1 MSLQEAFD
9 RFLPQIEAELQD
21 VVHAPH
27 HSLTT
32 YYGMMRY
39 HLGWADENLQ
49 AIQAAGGKRL
59 RPMMCLLCCE
69 AAGGDPQQAL
79 PAAAAVELIHN
90 FSLVHDDIQDGSHFR
105 RGRRTVW
112 DIWGAA
118 HGINVGDG
126 LFVLARLA
134 LCRLSDRATE
144 SPQAE
149 HVPLHRQRAAALA
162 LDRACLALCE
172 GQYFDMAFEG
182 RLDVDLDQYLRMI
195 RHKTATL
202 LAASAQLGAIIATD
216 TPEWIDQYYRFG
228 ENLGMAFQ
236 IQDDILG
243 AWGDERVTGKSAATD
258 IRNRKKTLPVV
269 YVLNHPNE
277 RNSAR
282 QLIDLY
288 AREEPL
294 DQPSIQTVLAIM
306 ERVGARQY
314 AEEMAEEY
322 YRQAL
327 RNLEQAGIANA
338 PQAQLRE
345 LAASLLG
352 RTA

>member
-1 MSLQEAFD
+1 MSLEEAFD
-9 RFLPQIEAELQD
+9 RFLPLIEAELQEI
-21 VVHAPH
+21 VHAPH
-27 HSLTT
+27 HSLGT

-39 HLGWADENLQ
+39 HLGWVDQDLQ
-49 AIQAAGGKRL
+49 AIQASGGKRL
-59 RPMMCLLCCE
+59 RPMLCLLCCE

-79 PAAAAVELIHN
+79 PVAAAVELIHN

-134 LCRLSDRATE
+134 LYRLGDGSTDLTRTQDV
-144 SPQAE
+144 SF
-149 HVPLHRQRAAALA
+149 HRQRAATLA

-172 GQYFDMAFEG
+172 GQFFDMAFED
-182 RLDVDLDQYLRMI
+182 RLDVNLDQYLWMI
-195 RHKTATL
+195 HQKTATL
-202 LAASAQLGAIIATD
+202 FAASAQIGAIVATD
-216 TPEWIDQYYRFG
+216 DAGLVDHYYRFG

-258 IRNRKKTLPVV
+258 VRDKKKTLPVV

-277 RNSAR
+277 RNSAW

-288 AREEPL
+288 ARQEPL
-294 DQPSIQTVLAIM
+294 DEPGIQTALAIL

-314 AEEMAEEY
+314 AEEMAQNY

-327 RNLEQAGIANA
+327 HSLDQAGIENA
-338 PQAQLRE
+338 ARSRLRE

-352 RTA
+352 RKA